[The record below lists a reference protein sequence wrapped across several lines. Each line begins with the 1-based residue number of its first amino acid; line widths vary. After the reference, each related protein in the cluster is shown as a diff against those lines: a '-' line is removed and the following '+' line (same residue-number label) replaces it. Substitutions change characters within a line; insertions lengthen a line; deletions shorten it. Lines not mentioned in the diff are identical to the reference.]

1 MNRIYKKVV
10 KKIKKIK
17 DLYKTLYVNFKFLP
31 FQQAIK
37 LPIAVSKNVI
47 INKKSK
53 GKILL
58 QDVSSKIYIGYQ
70 CLNTS
75 YSGNEKSILCI
86 DGNLII
92 KGNAFLAH
100 GIKLDI
106 REGGMLILGNGFN
119 STGKSEIICMKKIE
133 FGDDCTVSWD
143 TLFMDSDAHTIM
155 YENQVINKNQD
166 IKIGNHC
173 WIGCRSI
180 ILKGVY
186 LEQNTIVAAGSIIS
200 KSCEEKNSIISSNGN
215 IIKHNVCWNL
225 KEPY

>member
-1 MNRIYKKVV
+1 MNRIYKKIVIKV
-10 KKIKKIK
+10 KKIK

-31 FQQAIK
+31 FKQAIK

-58 QDVSSKIYIGYQ
+58 EDVSSKIYIGYQ

-75 YSGNEKSILCI
+75 YHGNEKSVLYI

-100 GIKLDI
+100 GMKLDI
-106 REGGMLILGNGFN
+106 REGGMLILGKDFN

-133 FGDDCTVSWD
+133 FGDDCTISWD

-155 YENQVINKNQD
+155 HDNQIINKNQE

-173 WIGCRSI
+173 WIGCRAM

-186 LEQNTIVAAGSIIS
+186 LEENTIVAAGSIIS
-200 KSCEEKNSIISSNGN
+200 KSCEEKNSIIASKGKVIKNN
-215 IIKHNVCWNL
+215 ICWNL
-225 KEPY
+225 KEPI